1 MQHLPLSDARH
12 ISILVDR
19 APSRSAC
26 GHLSQLEVHQL
37 LYSGGVVIYTEGLN
51 GGLEPVQ
58 VTLPKLPLL
67 EMEST
72 SEDI

>member
-1 MQHLPLSDARH
+1 MKHLPLYDTGH

-26 GHLSQLEVHQL
+26 GQLSQLEVCQL
-37 LYSGGVVIYTEGLN
+37 LYLGRVMIYPEGLN
-51 GGLEPVQ
+51 GGLKLVQ
-58 VTLPKLPLL
+58 VTLPKLPLW
-67 EMEST
+67 EAEST